1 MYIWSEGQK
10 ALNQRVVSNRDK
22 QLSALKYALKG
33 DVNHKILMQV
43 INHTS
48 SFWNGWLFC
57 YHKLAKNR
65 LNGNSNV
72 TQCLAKSNCQ
82 GDCLSNKTVLDHANQ
97 DETYQLLLCFVFHCG

>member
-48 SFWNGWLFC
+48 SF
-57 YHKLAKNR
+57 
-65 LNGNSNV
+65 
-72 TQCLAKSNCQ
+72 
-82 GDCLSNKTVLDHANQ
+82 
-97 DETYQLLLCFVFHCG
+97 